1 MWIFLPAFYLAVA
14 HIAGDNVALVPDLAA
29 FLPREVFIATV
40 VVYILLGTGMT
51 GMAGWIGVQGR
62 QELTVLAG
70 SMSRSWGKKLLAV
83 TVLSVCLPAS
93 ALTGGYYTGYILE
106 RLFSIPHFWTA
117 PFCLLLFSL
126 LAAGRGRDIVKFSN
140 YLALMLIPLVFYL
153 LVSTKPEW
161 SLSWPQW
168 QDISWITLS
177 ILIGYNIGGMRSI
190 LTVEAAAHLAGKGYK
205 TILLVILAKLLE
217 GMFTLLV
224 AELIVGTAAT
234 GPLALSGLAGR
245 FFSEPLW
252 WLFHLALF
260 CTFLNTMAP
269 AMLVNARQVSVLTGY
284 SFWRSLT
291 IAYGLVSLGSYLPF
305 TVMLS
310 IISIAGLSMVLFLLY
325 SVYFLYR
332 Q

>member
-1 MWIFLPAFYLAVA
+1 MFLPAFYLAAA

-29 FLPREVFIATV
+29 FLSREVFIATV
-40 VVYILLGTGMT
+40 IVYILLGTGMT
-51 GMAGWIGVQGR
+51 GIAGWIGVQGK

-70 SMSRSWGKKLLAV
+70 VMSRRWGKKLLAV

-106 RLFSIPHFWTA
+106 KLLAIPHFWAA
-117 PFCLLLFSL
+117 PVCLLLFAL
-126 LAAGRGRDIVKFSN
+126 LAAGRGKDIVKFSN
-140 YLALMLIPLVFYL
+140 YLALVLIPLVFYL
-153 LVSTKPEW
+153 LISAKPEW

-168 QDISWITLS
+168 QDVSWITLS
-177 ILIGYNIGGMRSI
+177 VLIGYNIGGMRSI

-205 TILLVILAKLLE
+205 TILLVMLAKLLE

-234 GPLALSGLAGR
+234 GPLALSALAGR
-245 FFSEPLW
+245 FLTEPVW

-260 CTFLNTMAP
+260 CTFMNTMVP
-269 AMLVNARQVSVLTGY
+269 AMLVNARQVSLLTGC
-284 SFWRSLT
+284 SFWRSLA
-291 IAYGLVSLGSYLPF
+291 IAYGLVALGSYLPF
-305 TVMLS
+305 ATLLS
-310 IISIAGLSMVLFLLY
+310 VIGVAGLSMVLFLAY
-325 SVYFLYR
+325 SVYFLHR